1 MIKVLEKSVASKI
14 AAGEVVERPLSVVK
28 ELVEN
33 SIDAGAGSITV
44 EIKNGGKS
52 YIRVSDD
59 GCGIDDSETEIAF
72 YRHATSKIKEVSDLE
87 SIETLGFRGEALASI
102 AAVSRVELLT
112 KCHGRE
118 AGTRV
123 LIHGGEVIGHSAFGC
138 PEGTTMI
145 VADLFY
151 NTPARLKFMKADN
164 AESSMITDF
173 VSQIALAYPNIRFR
187 MINNGNIL
195 FSTTG
200 SGKLQDAIYTVY
212 GKAVGQDLVEVNLSE
227 DYLRVYG
234 FVSAP
239 MNSRTSRRHQI
250 FFVNGRVISSK
261 IIERGINRAYADRL
275 FKGRFPIC
283 FLFLE
288 MNGDKL
294 DVNIHPN
301 KREVRFDD
309 ENFVADTVYTAVR
322 KALAG
327 KDAMAQVH
335 SENIRTFSSF
345 ENEGIVKGE
354 QERISELTAAKSP
367 LSTPS
372 YEEANKPGRCDDAL
386 VAGEK
391 CENAIGSSNSGFTG
405 TATAEIDS
413 ISRIENTES
422 EKKAEYIQQNKIIE
436 KLPQNRQKEEQ
447 VYIKKLLSSLREN
460 EKKYIEKNTGNRFFD
475 FEKLRPISSVFAT
488 YILAADD
495 DTFYMIDQHAAHER
509 VFFEKLLA
517 EFMAEDKH
525 VQPSMIPVIINVTPA
540 VAAKDE
546 EWLEILRGFGFDI
559 EAFGPDTYKIS
570 AVPMFMD
577 LAEAEDF
584 VNDFLDHLDD
594 AKDFSDLGQ
603 LGKIITR
610 SCKSAVKGNDT
621 LHDEEIRELLSEL
634 SKCENPYSCPHGRP
648 TFVRF
653 SRYEL
658 EKFFKRIQ

>member
-212 GKAVGQDLVEVNLSE
+212 GKAVGQDLVEVDLSE

-275 FKGRFPIC
+275 FEGRFPIC

-288 MNGDKL
+288 MNGNKL

-354 QERISELTAAKSP
+354 QGKISELTAAKSS

-372 YEEANKPGRCDDAL
+372 HEEADKPGRCDDAL
-386 VAGEK
+386 AAGEK
-391 CENAIGSSNSGFTG
+391 CGDA
-405 TATAEIDS
+405 
-413 ISRIENTES
+413 ES

-447 VYIKKLLSSLREN
+447 VYIKNLLSSLREN

-517 EFMAEDKH
+517 EFMAAEKH

-546 EWLEILRGFGFDI
+546 EWLEILRSFGFDI

>member
-212 GKAVGQDLVEVNLSE
+212 GKAVGQDLVEVDLSE

-275 FKGRFPIC
+275 FEGRFPIC

-345 ENEGIVKGE
+345 SDEGIVKGE
-354 QERISELTAAKSP
+354 QGKISELTASSP

-372 YEEANKPGRCDDAL
+372 YEEADKPGRCDDAL
-386 VAGEK
+386 VAGE
-391 CENAIGSSNSGFTG
+391 NA
-405 TATAEIDS
+405 
-413 ISRIENTES
+413 ES

-447 VYIKKLLSSLREN
+447 VYIKNLLSSLREN

-517 EFMAEDKH
+517 EFMAAEKH